1 MGNTTTGKQFGSYR
15 DHKPKHCETTI
26 QEFSF
31 GCETPVA
38 N

>member
-1 MGNTTTGKQFGSYR
+1 MGNTTTGKQFGSNSN
-15 DHKPKHCETTI
+15 HKPKHGETAI

-31 GCETPVA
+31 GRETPVA